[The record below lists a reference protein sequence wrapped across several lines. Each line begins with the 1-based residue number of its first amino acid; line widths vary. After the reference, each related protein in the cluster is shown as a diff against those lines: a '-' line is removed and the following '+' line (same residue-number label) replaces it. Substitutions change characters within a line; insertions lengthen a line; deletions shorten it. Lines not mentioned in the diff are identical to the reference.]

1 MRQKF
6 FTKTIQ
12 SDFIKSLLYNTP
24 LPTYNTIQ
32 VGEYIIKGHT
42 YVYDRSIIKCTQSG
56 YLCRDISILEQWR
69 SSATVLGEFILG
81 KDILGIRDSVPIVTS
96 GSYIYNGYH
105 YILGSYNLRYNLNDD
120 DPDYPIFDSTQSYNS
135 GDIVQY
141 SINNLYHLYQATMN
155 IPANTPWNS
164 NQWNFIT
171 AYERP
176 YTLIQCTEDGKIDDI
191 PLGASYKV
199 LQTFEPETLLE
210 TSRQLLDKHTYYIR
224 IALVNG
230 QTMLQLIYNEN
241 LEQLNQKAAK
251 WITYSNYI
259 PEMYYTKFANRFIST
274 TDYYDSETHKRL
286 GQLLRFYRDV
296 YHLDLMAYYNCWNGE
311 YLNNYQIYNDQLTKM
326 EYTSF
331 KVIKV
336 PIKFNKEYT
345 IAIESDA
352 TVKLVPTIMKL
363 NEFIQTNVGQ
373 SNVIKLDNLLDDNT
387 VKQYSSLSFNQPITF
402 KLTNNSDVLL
412 SSVEPSVG
420 NSTLLKSEFLQ
431 RYEKDLYL
439 IIQLP
444 KNNQSSIVVL
454 EGNYLNTDTNK
465 IFNLDNLQQIGHQ
478 ELNELLLSNLSLL
491 QLNDGV
497 TYPFADR
504 LIEYLLY
511 NVITGMD
518 EIGED
523 ITRVRKK
530 LGNYLHYDPTEVAWS
545 DYLRI
550 LIFDMYMNNSKSA
563 NLDISGY
570 VDKETEQYINTL

>member
-1 MRQKF
+1 MKQKF

-24 LPTYNTIQ
+24 LPTYSTIR

-42 YVYDRSIIKCTQSG
+42 YVYDRSIIKCVESG
-56 YLCRDISILEQWR
+56 YLCRDIAVLEQWR

-105 YILGSYNLRYNLNDD
+105 YILGAYNLRYNLNDS
-120 DPDYPIFDSTQSYNS
+120 DPDYPIFDSTQSYNA

-141 SINNLYHLYQATMN
+141 SINNVYHLYQAIIN
-155 IPANTPWNS
+155 IPENTAWN
-164 NQWNFIT
+164 NDQWNFIT

-274 TDYYDSETHKRL
+274 TDYYDSQTHRRL
-286 GQLLRFYRDV
+286 GQLLRFYRDI
-296 YHLDLMAYYNCWNGE
+296 YHLDLMAYYNCWDGE
-311 YLNNYQIYNDQLTKM
+311 YLNNYQIYNDNLTKM
-326 EYTSF
+326 SETSF

-345 IAIESDA
+345 IAIESDSS
-352 TVKLVPTIMKL
+352 VKLVPTIMKL
-363 NEFIQTNVGQ
+363 NEFLTTTVGQ
-373 SNVIKLDNLLDDNT
+373 SNIIKLDNLLDDNNIIS
-387 VKQYSSLSFNQPITF
+387 YSSLSFNQPITF
-402 KLTNNSDVLL
+402 KLTNNSDVPL

-420 NSTLLKSEFLQ
+420 SSTLSKAEFLQ

-454 EGNYLNTDTNK
+454 EGNYLNTNTSK
-465 IFNLDNLQQIGHQ
+465 IFNLENLQQIGNQ

-504 LIEYLLY
+504 LVEYLLY

-518 EIGED
+518 TIGED
-523 ITRVRKK
+523 ITRIRKK
-530 LGNYLHYDPTEVAWS
+530 LSNYLYYDPTEVAWS

-550 LIFDMYMNNSKSA
+550 LIFDMYMNNSKST

-570 VDKETEQYINTL
+570 VDKDTEQYINNL